1 MSVEN
6 YGRAPTTKWPGLEQK
21 RMMPADE
28 SVNIYTRSQEV
39 ELEIAEAASREKEYE
54 AAGLEIDLDNLKF
67 SCDPDQKHTTIDLVS
82 ITDEDQR
89 VRITTND
96 HVVYTRIKKLIEA
109 SAEKNGGEPEWLV
122 EDLKFNRTG
131 SAVFFVTVTCPL
143 LEVRKIFNRYLQNR
157 HESLDIEQNV

>member
-21 RMMPADE
+21 RMMQVDE
-28 SVNIYTRSQEV
+28 GINIYTRSQEV
-39 ELEIAEAASREKEYE
+39 ELEIKEAAAREEEYG
-54 AAGLEIDLDNLKF
+54 AAGVEVDLDNLKF
-67 SCDPDQKHTTIDLVS
+67 SCDTNQKHTTIDLIS
-82 ITDEDQR
+82 ITDENQR
-89 VRITTND
+89 ARITTND
-96 HVVYTRIKKLIEA
+96 HVVYTRIKKLMAA
-109 SAEKNGGEPEWLV
+109 SAENNGGESEWLI

-157 HESLDIEQNV
+157 HESLDN

>member
-39 ELEIAEAASREKEYE
+39 ELEIKEAAAREEEYE
-54 AAGLEIDLDNLKF
+54 AAGLDVDLDNLKF
-67 SCDPDQKHTTIDLVS
+67 SCDPSQKHTTIDLVS

-89 VRITTND
+89 ARITTND
-96 HVVYTRIKKLIEA
+96 YVVYNRIKKLMTA
-109 SAEKNGGEPEWLV
+109 APDGDWLV
-122 EDLKFNRTG
+122 EDLKFNRTR

-143 LEVRKIFNRYLQNR
+143 LEVKKIFNRYLQNR
-157 HESLDIEQNV
+157 HESLDIE

>member
-6 YGRAPTTKWPGLEQK
+6 YGRVPTTKWPGLEQK
-21 RMMPADE
+21 RMMPFDE

-39 ELEIAEAASREKEYE
+39 ELEIIEAAAREEEYG
-54 AAGLEIDLDNLKF
+54 AAGVEIDLDNLKF
-67 SCDPDQKHTTIDLVS
+67 SCESNQKHTTIDLVA

-89 VRITTND
+89 ARITTND
-96 HVVYTRIKKLIEA
+96 HVVYTRIKKLMAA
-109 SAEKNGGEPEWLV
+109 SAEKNGGESEWLV
-122 EDLKFNRTG
+122 EDLKLNRTG

-157 HESLDIEQNV
+157 HDSLDSE